1 VQQKIYWCE
10 SDEVRGNWRRLYKK
24 ELHEVYFWS
33 NILLIFS
40 RRMRWAGH
48 VVGMVERRVACRVL
62 VERPEEMRPL
72 GKRKNRLEVNNK
84 MDLYEVGRDVDCT
97 DLDQDRNRSR
107 AFVNLVINL
116 PVL

>member
-1 VQQKIYWCE
+1 
-10 SDEVRGNWRRLYKK
+10 
-24 ELHEVYFWS
+24 
-33 NILLIFS
+33 
-40 RRMRWAGH
+40 MRWAGH

-72 GKRKNRLEVNNK
+72 GKRKIRLEVNSK

-107 AFVNLVINL
+107 AFVNLVIKL
-116 PVL
+116 PVQNILGISWPTEKRLANQEGLCSLLCIVNGYSLVWSRV